1 MSLQAP
7 LSLTPRLSETVC
19 KLLLQCRWMS
29 KSHRRY
35 GWSLALKRSNPQ
47 VQRLSPQAQQGLV
60 YAQTLTRAAR
70 ARREAMLAG
79 QRLLPEPLSVAQLAA
94 DEETS
99 AAAINRAIKAARVA
113 LFGRDLSDSAIYY
126 RLRTR
131 RDAKGSFC
139 AESGCNQQLPT
150 GRRRYCARHGSGAAR
165 VRRHRR
171 NARHSPAG

>member
-1 MSLQAP
+1 MG
-7 LSLTPRLSETVC
+7 
-19 KLLLQCRWMS
+19 
-29 KSHRRY
+29 KSRRRY
-35 GWSLALKRSNPQ
+35 GWSLALKRSDPQ
-47 VQRLSPQAQQGLV
+47 VPRLSAQARRGFA
-60 YAQTLTRAAR
+60 YAQTLARAAD

-99 AAAINRAIKAARVA
+99 PAAINRAIKAARVE

-131 RDAKGSFC
+131 QDREPRFC
-139 AESGCNQQLPT
+139 AEPGCSQQVPT
-150 GRRRYCARHGSGAAR
+150 STHRRYCVRHGSGAAR

-171 NARHSPAG
+171 NARNALG